1 MERNDIFE
9 FQYKLRR
16 VPTTTNSCVNILVK
30 MFDLAELWQMR
41 PPGRNPCK
49 LICRFKMR
57 LRDSKTGPCV
67 VPLPPAVAD
76 VLADL
81 LRATDNPWVFP
92 GRKKS
97 TRQVNVSTLWDRIR
111 ERAGLDDVRLHDL
124 RHAYASYAIAIGEGL
139 SMIGK
144 LLGHRKV
151 DSTARYAHLLW
162 ESIQASSADVDFN
175 PNINAALPYELV
187 TGRFIEERVAVLIAG
202 PCGTGKSH
210 IAQAIGH
217 AAVRQGH
224 DVMFMTQSRLLGT
237 LHAARATD
245 SYERQFQ
252 SLAKTPV
259 LIIDDF
265 GLKPLRPPQDEDF
278 HDLVAERYERAATV
292 ITSNLDFG
300 EWGDAF
306 PNRLL
311 GAATLDRLRHNA
323 YRVVLDGNS
332 YRSPRPIDKPL
343 AKQAE
348 TEK

>member
-1 MERNDIFE
+1 MPTQPMPELAPLLKQLRLSGILDSLAVRNQQAIQQKLPYPE
-9 FQYKLRR
+9 FLALLISDEIARRDQKRFATRLRR
-16 VPTTTNSCVNILVK
+16 AGFRSQKTLDQ
-30 MFDLAELWQMR
+30 FD
-41 PPGRNPCK
+41 
-49 LICRFKMR
+49 F
-57 LRDSKTGPCV
+57 
-67 VPLPPAVAD
+67 
-76 VLADL
+76 
-81 LRATDNPWVFP
+81 
-92 GRKKS
+92 
-97 TRQVNVSTLWDRIR
+97 
-111 ERAGLDDVRLHDL
+111 
-124 RHAYASYAIAIGEGL
+124 
-139 SMIGK
+139 
-144 LLGHRKV
+144 
-151 DSTARYAHLLW
+151 
-162 ESIQASSADVDFN
+162 DFN
-175 PNINAALPYELV
+175 PNINAALLYELA
-187 TGRFIEERVAVLIAG
+187 TGRFIEEHVAVLVAG

-224 DVMFMTQSRLLGT
+224 DVLFTTQSRLLGS

-245 SYERQFQ
+245 SYERQFR
-252 SLAKTPV
+252 SLVKVPV

-332 YRSPRPIDKPL
+332 YRAPRPMDKQL
-343 AKQAE
+343 E
-348 TEK
+348 SHNEKEK